1 MRKRPEVSI
10 VVLGQDCGPRSP
22 FRLSPEEADAIA
34 EVFTVAAAAMRE
46 RKHGRVDFL
55 DKDGEI
61 MAEVGIDFGDP
72 FDDDGGLP
80 LIRNVVL
87 RRSA

>member
-1 MRKRPEVSI
+1 
-10 VVLGQDCGPRSP
+10 
-22 FRLSPEEADAIA
+22 
-34 EVFTVAAAAMRE
+34 MRE